1 MTDHPGSVG
10 ARDGSIGVRPA
21 SNDSAGVETIAPSHT
36 HANPSTIAEEV
47 AEDMT
52 LAMFDGLLTAPLARI
67 PDESE
72 GHTGVQEEVAILK
85 VQNEQLHAELASA
98 RSEID
103 FAGLKEE
110 ELENRHGQVEKTVQS
125 LKQQVDSLVGQ
136 LQKSNEDLQDAQKQ
150 LADCDA
156 EKRHLEKIV
165 ESYKEQLSTVQP
177 NASHLPA
184 QANSTSR
191 DKQRESSKSAEELEN
206 ECSSLRERV
215 SMLETELAECNRDV
229 SMQKDVAS
237 TRPTLELQA
246 DSSEETPLLGA
257 AYQQISVL
265 NTQLSHLYKE
275 LTMARTEVQNLKGQ
289 SGENKNASQEGSPS
303 THKQSQQIADL
314 VSDIRHLQLDLEYH
328 QQKLDQM
335 IEEKQQMMKDHKTC
349 QGELSDARQLLEERD
364 QMLRHRDIDIA
375 RLKQELKNPQGSA
388 DGNGGEGTVL
398 AALRAE
404 AAAKDSAL
412 IVSHYELH
420 KEKLMRD
427 RMEQKNLK
435 LMERMQKLMMVVETM
450 RKENL
455 SLERALSAKEKSHD
469 EKDLQ
474 LRQVT
479 QKAKQLNKIVK
490 SSKVAPKGSSNPKGT
505 PTVLDLESHPQ
516 QVLPPLD
523 RSQRSVDSATGRRSG
538 MSTPRTPRAPPSPY
552 GSR

>member
-1 MTDHPGSVG
+1 
-10 ARDGSIGVRPA
+10 
-21 SNDSAGVETIAPSHT
+21 
-36 HANPSTIAEEV
+36 
-47 AEDMT
+47 
-52 LAMFDGLLTAPLARI
+52 
-67 PDESE
+67 
-72 GHTGVQEEVAILK
+72 
-85 VQNEQLHAELASA
+85 
-98 RSEID
+98 
-103 FAGLKEE
+103 
-110 ELENRHGQVEKTVQS
+110 
-125 LKQQVDSLVGQ
+125 
-136 LQKSNEDLQDAQKQ
+136 
-150 LADCDA
+150 
-156 EKRHLEKIV
+156 
-165 ESYKEQLSTVQP
+165 
-177 NASHLPA
+177 
-184 QANSTSR
+184 
-191 DKQRESSKSAEELEN
+191 
-206 ECSSLRERV
+206 
-215 SMLETELAECNRDV
+215 
-229 SMQKDVAS
+229 
-237 TRPTLELQA
+237 
-246 DSSEETPLLGA
+246 
-257 AYQQISVL
+257 
-265 NTQLSHLYKE
+265 
-275 LTMARTEVQNLKGQ
+275 
-289 SGENKNASQEGSPS
+289 
-303 THKQSQQIADL
+303 
-314 VSDIRHLQLDLEYH
+314 
-328 QQKLDQM
+328 
-335 IEEKQQMMKDHKTC
+335 MMKDHKTC